1 MEKAIDKIGWKA
13 QWRIDKFRD
22 PTGEVAQALQRGL
35 TIMEALKL
43 YGEAYLGKVELDANL
58 ALNEGLAELIDL
70 AFGLGTPTAFDTDN
84 GYLGVGDSNT
94 AASATQTGLQAASNK
109 LYKVFDDT
117 YPTRTNQT
125 VEARATFGSAEA
137 NFAWE
142 EYTLA
147 NGNSDSAKNLN
158 RKVES
163 KGTKASGETWTLSL
177 QITFS

>member
-1 MEKAIDKIGWKA
+1 MEIAREKIGWMA
-13 QWRIDKFRD
+13 RWRIDKFRD
-22 PTGEVAQALQRGL
+22 SEDKIAKALQQGL
-35 TIMEALKL
+35 SMTEALGL
-43 YGEAYLGKVELDANL
+43 YDEAYLGKDEWDANL
-58 ALNEGLAELIDL
+58 ALNEGLGELIDL
-70 AFGLGTPTAFDTDN
+70 AFGLGTPTAFDTTN

-94 AASATQTGLQAASNK
+94 AASASQTGLQAATNK

-117 YPTRTNQT
+117 YPSRTNQT

-163 KGTKASGETWTLSL
+163 KGTKSSGETWTLSL

>member
-1 MEKAIDKIGWKA
+1 MEKASDKVNWKVR
-13 QWRIDKFRD
+13 WRIDKFRD
-22 PTGEVAQALQRGL
+22 PENKIAKAMQHGL
-35 TIMEALKL
+35 SMTEALRL
-43 YGEAYLGKVELDANL
+43 YGEAYLGREEWDANL

-70 AFGLGTPTAFDTDN
+70 AFGLGTPTAFDDTN
-84 GYLGVGDSNT
+84 GYLGVGDSNA
-94 AASATQTGLQAASNK
+94 AASETQTGLQAASNK
-109 LYKVFDDT
+109 LYKAFDEN
-117 YPTRTNQT
+117 YPSRTNQT
-125 VEARATFGSAEA
+125 VEARATFESAEA

-163 KGTKASGETWTLSL
+163 KGTKSSGETWTLSL

>member
-1 MEKAIDKIGWKA
+1 MEKAMDEIGWKTR
-13 QWRIDKFRD
+13 WRIDKFLD

-35 TIMEALKL
+35 TMMKALKL
-43 YGEAYLGKVELDANL
+43 YGEAYLGKVKWDANL

-70 AFGLGTPTAFDTDN
+70 AFDLGSPTAFDETH
-84 GYLGVGDSNT
+84 GYLGVGDSTT
-94 AASATQTGLQAASNK
+94 AANATQTGLQAASNK
-109 LYKVFDDT
+109 LYKAFDDG
-117 YPTRTNQT
+117 YPSRSNQT
-125 VEARATFGSAEA
+125 VEARATFGTDEA

-163 KGTKASGETWTLSL
+163 KGTKSAGETWALSL